1 MPALCGFGRKL
12 LYGTAALPYS
22 HRPVKQTSDSVSCKA
37 DNTMKLTYLGA
48 MSLLFAASM
57 TEPRAQQP
65 PPATT
70 APPAAANEQQA
81 KFDALP
87 GRWVRVEG
95 GYVISIKAVGADGRL
110 DAEYANPRP
119 LPFAIAAATSEG
131 SVLKLFF
138 ELRAG
143 GYGGSTY
150 TLVYDP
156 PTDRLLGVYDQVV
169 VHQKFDVVFV
179 RARP

>member
-1 MPALCGFGRKL
+1 MKPAYF
-12 LYGTAALPYS
+12 A
-22 HRPVKQTSDSVSCKA
+22 V
-37 DNTMKLTYLGA
+37 
-48 MSLLFAASM
+48 MSLVFIASIASLH
-57 TEPRAQQP
+57 AQQP
-65 PPATT
+65 LPATA

-119 LPFAIAAATSEG
+119 LPFATALATSEG
-131 SVLKLFF
+131 GVLKLLF

-150 TLVYDP
+150 TLVYDAAS
-156 PTDRLLGVYDQVV
+156 DRLLGVYDQVV
-169 VHQKFDVVFV
+169 VHQKFNVVFV
-179 RARP
+179 RAR

>member
-1 MPALCGFGRKL
+1 MKRIYLAVMSVAL
-12 LYGTAALPYS
+12 AA
-22 HRPVKQTSDSVSCKA
+22 
-37 DNTMKLTYLGA
+37 NTTGLQ
-48 MSLLFAASM
+48 
-57 TEPRAQQP
+57 AQQP
-65 PPATT
+65 LATT
-70 APPAAANEQQA
+70 SAAPANAEQA

-119 LPFAIAAATSEG
+119 LPFATASATSEAG
-131 SVLKLFF
+131 VLKLLF

-150 TLVYDP
+150 TLIYDAAS
-156 PTDRLLGVYDQVV
+156 DRLLGVYDQVV
-169 VHQKFDVVFV
+169 VHQKFNVVFV
-179 RARP
+179 RAKS

>member
-1 MPALCGFGRKL
+1 MKPTCFAVMIFAL
-12 LYGTAALPYS
+12 
-22 HRPVKQTSDSVSCKA
+22 
-37 DNTMKLTYLGA
+37 
-48 MSLLFAASM
+48 AASIAQLQ
-57 TEPRAQQP
+57 AQQP
-65 PPATT
+65 PPAT
-70 APPAAANEQQA
+70 AASPAATANEQQA

-119 LPFAIAAATSEG
+119 LPFYTALATSEG
-131 SVLKLFF
+131 GVLKLFF

-150 TLVYDP
+150 TLVHDAAS
-156 PTDRLLGVYDQVV
+156 DRLLGVYDQVV
-169 VHQKFDVVFV
+169 ARQKFNVVFV
-179 RARP
+179 RAKP